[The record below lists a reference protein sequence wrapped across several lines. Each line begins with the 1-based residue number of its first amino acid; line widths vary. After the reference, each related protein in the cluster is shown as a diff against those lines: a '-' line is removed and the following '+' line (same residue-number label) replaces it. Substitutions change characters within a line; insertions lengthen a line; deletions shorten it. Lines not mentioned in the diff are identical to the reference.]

1 MNRSQVYMCPPHPK
15 PPLPLF
21 LPTLSLWVVP
31 EHRLLCALFH
41 ESNLH
46 WSSILHMALYMFQCC
61 SLEMVFFKC
70 VLESFDALTS
80 SGNAVAPRQGKI
92 LNRFCSFPL
101 PLGTRFLLLA
111 PSSHMVSE
119 APDSFPRTL
128 VANRLFRWWW
138 AAGVRAL
145 RQLITET
152 LPSTPGFPGGSFFSS
167 LLLWRLQIL
176 PSGSL
181 LCLRLVIVQSLSH
194 VRLCDSLGC
203 STPGIPVLHYLLE
216 FAQIHVHWVSD
227 TNHLIF
233 CHSLL
238 LLPSIFPSIRVLTQ
252 LFASDGRSIGPYSV

>member
-1 MNRSQVYMCPPHPK
+1 
-15 PPLPLF
+15 
-21 LPTLSLWVVP
+21 
-31 EHRLLCALFH
+31 
-41 ESNLH
+41 
-46 WSSILHMALYMFQCC
+46 MFQCC
-61 SLEMVFFKC
+61 SRKMVFFKC
-70 VLESFDALTS
+70 VLESFDALIS
-80 SGNAVAPRQGKI
+80 SGNAVAPGQGKI

-119 APDSFPRTL
+119 TPDSFPRTL
-128 VANRLFRWWW
+128 VANRLFWWWW

-181 LCLRLVIVQSLSH
+181 ICLRLVIVQSLSH
-194 VRLCDSLGC
+194 VRLFATCWAAAHHASLF
-203 STPGIPVLHYLLE
+203 STVSWSLLKFMSIE
-216 FAQIHVHWVSD
+216 SVTVS
-227 TNHLIF
+227 NHLIF

-252 LFASDGRSIGPYSV
+252 LFASDGRNWTL